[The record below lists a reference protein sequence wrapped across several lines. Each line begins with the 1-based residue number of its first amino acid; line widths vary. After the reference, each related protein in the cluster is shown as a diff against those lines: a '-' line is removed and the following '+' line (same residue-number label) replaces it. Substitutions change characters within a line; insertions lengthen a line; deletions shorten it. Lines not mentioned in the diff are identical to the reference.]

1 MDGTMVGLGFGAGAL
16 LGGLM
21 ASLIA
26 RSRSAATAVR
36 LEESGRRIETLV
48 AELHT
53 ARGDASARLEDAAR
67 LRETQAKLLADLE
80 AERRAGQ
87 ERLAAYQQAETRMR
101 EAFEALSRQALDRN
115 AETFLNLAKTHL
127 GEFQQ
132 GARTDLEARQTAIG
146 ELMKPVRDSLAKVD
160 ENLRRVE
167 GNHSTLAERLLALA
181 QSEEKLKSETANLA
195 LALRAPGV
203 RGRWGELQLRRVV
216 ELAGMLDHCD
226 FDEQVS
232 AEGEDGRLRPDLV
245 VRLPGGRNIVVDAK
259 AVVRAYVDAEQAGD
273 ETARAALLDEHAR
286 LVRDHMGRLSAKSYW
301 EQFQPAPEFVVMF
314 LPGENFF
321 RAALHADP
329 TLIERAVGQR
339 VVLASPINLIALLWG
354 AAQAW
359 QQQRLADA
367 AAEISENGR
376 EIYRRMTTLA
386 QHFER
391 LRQRLDGAVSA
402 YNDVAGSLENRL
414 LPMARRFRELGVA
427 ADEIPTL
434 PLIERAP
441 RGFQAPEL
449 AEPPADRPEDA
460 APHLGLAPPAP
471 RALASGDD

>member
-1 MDGTMVGLGFGAGAL
+1 MDGTTLGTGFAIGVAVGGIGGLVAAL
-16 LGGLM
+16 L
-21 ASLIA
+21 A
-26 RSRSAATAVR
+26 RGRAAATTAR
-36 LEESGRRIETLV
+36 FEETTKRADALL
-48 AELHT
+48 AELGA
-53 ARGDASARLEDAAR
+53 ARAEAAAHQQEVGR
-67 LRETQAKLLADLE
+67 LREAQAKLLADLD

-87 ERLAAYQQAETRMR
+87 ERLAAYEQAETKMR

-115 AETFLNLAKTHL
+115 AESFLNLAKTHL

-132 GARTDLEARQTAIG
+132 GARTDLEARQTAIV
-146 ELMKPVRDSLAKVD
+146 ELMKPVRDSLEKVD
-160 ENLRRVE
+160 ANLRRVE

-195 LALRAPGV
+195 MALRAPGV

-232 AEGEDGRLRPDLV
+232 ADGEEGRLRPDLV

-273 ETARAALLDEHAR
+273 ESARAALMSEHAR
-286 LVRDHMGRLSAKSYW
+286 LVREHMGRLSAKSYW

-329 TLIERAVGQR
+329 DLIDRGVGQR

-354 AAQAW
+354 AAQGW
-359 QQQRLADA
+359 QEQRMAAA

-376 EIYRRMTTLA
+376 EIYRRLSTLA
-386 QHFER
+386 THFDK
-391 LRQRLDGAVSA
+391 LRQRIDGAVVA
-402 YNDVAGSLENRL
+402 YNEVAGSFENRL
-414 LPMARRFRELGVA
+414 LPMARRFRELGVT
-427 ADEIPTL
+427 ADEVPAL
-434 PLIERAP
+434 ALIERAP
-441 RGFQAPEL
+441 RGFQSTELQETPSDAPEI
-449 AEPPADRPEDA
+449 DDGA
-460 APHLGLAPPAP
+460 ALTAVA
-471 RALASGDD
+471 RRD

>member
-1 MDGTMVGLGFGAGAL
+1 MDGTTLGLGFAIGAVAGGLVAAL
-16 LGGLM
+16 L
-21 ASLIA
+21 A
-26 RSRSAATAVR
+26 RGRGAATAVR
-36 LEESGRRIETLV
+36 LEEAGKRVDALLV
-48 AELHT
+48 ELRAARAE
-53 ARGDASARLEDAAR
+53 AGAVQQEAGR
-67 LRETQAKLLADLE
+67 LRERQATLLADLD

-87 ERLAAYQQAETRMR
+87 ERLATFQQAETRMR

-132 GARTDLEARQTAIG
+132 GARTDLEARQTAIV

-232 AEGEDGRLRPDLV
+232 ADGEEGRLRPDLV

-259 AVVRAYVDAEQAGD
+259 AVVRAYVDAEQADD
-273 ETARAALLDEHAR
+273 ESARAGLLAEHAR
-286 LVRDHMGRLSAKSYW
+286 LVKEHMTRLSAKSYW

-321 RAALHADP
+321 RAALHTDP
-329 TLIERAVGQR
+329 TLIDHGVNRR
-339 VVLASPINLIALLWG
+339 VVLASPINLISLLWG
-354 AAQAW
+354 AAQSW

-376 EIYRRMTTLA
+376 ELYRRLSTVTA
-386 QHFER
+386 HFDK
-391 LRQRLDGAVSA
+391 LRRNLDATVGAFNEVT
-402 YNDVAGSLENRL
+402 GSFENRL
-414 LPMARRFRELGVA
+414 LPLARRLRELGVTS
-427 ADEIPTL
+427 DKEVPTL
-434 PLIERAP
+434 ALIERESRSLQVA
-441 RGFQAPEL
+441 EL
-449 AEPPADRPEDA
+449 EDGRSDPPDADSPPTLTA
-460 APHLGLAPPAP
+460 AV
-471 RALASGDD
+471 RRD